1 MSKRWE
7 KQNCVTGFESEVASE
22 SVSSNPEVNVSFS
35 DSFEHLLSTMDT
47 LFRYVFF
54 LKRKEEKTKTEILQ
68 TSFVTPYKSSDYMM
82 ISTLSSFDEMY
93 SRMEA
98 LFRYSGW
105 NIKLFKTPEGEIVY
119 GFYPQDDKP
128 YKTHVAARLRK
139 RNKIQIESANE
150 FFKEVETTQK
160 EQNRNAEAGAR
171 GRLSPFLQKK
181 EYFLYFNRKQIVSFK
196 KDKL

>member
-1 MSKRWE
+1 
-7 KQNCVTGFESEVASE
+7 
-22 SVSSNPEVNVSFS
+22 
-35 DSFEHLLSTMDT
+35 
-47 LFRYVFF
+47 
-54 LKRKEEKTKTEILQ
+54 
-68 TSFVTPYKSSDYMM
+68 MM